1 MSKLSVA
8 GILAESAEN
17 WPEFDRPETRVMLG
31 IIRLNDI
38 VYEST
43 RSLVA
48 EFGLTP
54 GAFEALMTLRG
65 QPAPWQMTPS
75 ALYQSILMSSG
86 GMTKVLKQLEADG
99 LVDRID
105 NPEDQRSRFVRL
117 TPAGKIL
124 AEQVMEAVAGH
135 DRELLTGS
143 LSDQQ
148 IEQLGK
154 VLLKTLAK
162 LEGGGQARM

>member
-75 ALYQSILMSSG
+75 VLYQSILMSSG

-154 VLLKTLAK
+154 VLLKTLSK

>member
-17 WPEFDRPETRVMLG
+17 WPEFDRPETRVMRG

-65 QPAPWQMTPS
+65 QPTPWQMTPS

-154 VLLKTLAK
+154 VLLKTLSK
-162 LEGGGQARM
+162 LEGGRQARM

>member
-43 RSLVA
+43 RSLLA

-54 GAFEALMTLRG
+54 GAFETLMTLRG

-99 LVDRID
+99 LVDRVD

-148 IEQLGK
+148 IEQ
-154 VLLKTLAK
+154 
-162 LEGGGQARM
+162 

>member
-43 RSLVA
+43 RSLLA

-54 GAFEALMTLRG
+54 GAFETLMTLRG

-99 LVDRID
+99 LVDRVD

>member
-8 GILAESAEN
+8 EILSESAEN

-43 RSLVA
+43 RSLLA

-75 ALYQSILMSSG
+75 ALYRSILMSSG

-154 VLLKTLAK
+154 VLLKTLSK

>member
-1 MSKLSVA
+1 
-8 GILAESAEN
+8 
-17 WPEFDRPETRVMLG
+17 
-31 IIRLNDI
+31 
-38 VYEST
+38 
-43 RSLVA
+43 
-48 EFGLTP
+48 
-54 GAFEALMTLRG
+54 
-65 QPAPWQMTPS
+65 
-75 ALYQSILMSSG
+75 MSSG

-154 VLLKTLAK
+154 VLLKTLSK

>member
-43 RSLVA
+43 RSLLA

-54 GAFEALMTLRG
+54 GAFETLMTLRG

-99 LVDRID
+99 LVDRVD

-154 VLLKTLAK
+154 VLLKTLSK

>member
-154 VLLKTLAK
+154 VLLKTLSK